1 MLGWIFACAK
11 WKQRDTKAN
20 SETPYGV
27 TIAILA
33 AQGLGIGLVNPFVIA
48 DRMIGGIAVRP
59 FEPSVHF
66 RALLRPPDGANS
78 RLGADFTS
86 EFFAV
91 RNAFLVAD

>member
-1 MLGWIFACAK
+1 M
-11 WKQRDTKAN
+11 
-20 SETPYGV
+20 

-59 FEPSVHF
+59 FEPSIHF
-66 RALLRPPDGANS
+66 RALLLRPADGANS
-78 RLGADFTS
+78 RHVADFTS
-86 EFFAV
+86 ELFAA